1 MKGKKRL
8 HLGRVVYELDEMT
21 GITGEFFFF
30 FLDYSTTLRNES
42 TPEKAPAI
50 WK

>member
-30 FLDYSTTLRNES
+30 FFLRLLYDF
-42 TPEKAPAI
+42 TK
-50 WK
+50 